1 MSVDCTEKVQFCFNI
16 CTFAV
21 QFCVS
26 LRQSRLDTFARCKKY
41 STDERS
47 KRKAKFTYAMPGKEE
62 ENFS

>member
-1 MSVDCTEKVQFCFNI
+1 MNPRN
-16 CTFAV
+16 
-21 QFCVS
+21 
-26 LRQSRLDTFARCKKY
+26 LRNPREIYRTVLLRYYFARRLTLLNLGCARCEKY